1 MNHPHDLLADLVDGA
16 LDADRRAGVEAHLD
30 TCEDCRADLAAATT
44 GRDAARSLDPVPAPA
59 DFHERVMVAG
69 SGGGDRPRW
78 YRWAGAAAAAAVV
91 AAIALALPNVG
102 SEPGSAGSA
111 DSRAAGAEQAPAAAI
126 DAGGDAAS
134 VVVERQSRNY
144 DERALRQL
152 AKQGANGRSQ
162 AAVFSGAAKDGSTAV
177 RCIERSLG
185 TRLGGRLVRLIEARF
200 AGTPAYIAV
209 YLEGPGAGQPPD
221 TSAVYVA
228 SKGDCRFLS
237 TAAAK
242 L

>member
-1 MNHPHDLLADLVDGA
+1 MNHPHDQLADLVDGT
-16 LDADRRAGVEAHLD
+16 LEADRRAGVEAHLD

-59 DFHERVMVAG
+59 DLHERVMVAG
-69 SGGGDRPRW
+69 GGGGARPRW

-102 SEPGSAGSA
+102 SGADQSGSGGAARSVEA
-111 DSRAAGAEQAPAAAI
+111 AQAPETDAAGGAAAVPVETQNRDYDGRALEQLAKNTTGREAPAA
-126 DAGGDAAS
+126 
-134 VVVERQSRNY
+134 
-144 DERALRQL
+144 
-152 AKQGANGRSQ
+152 
-162 AAVFSGAAKDGSTAV
+162 FAAKDGSEAV

-185 TRLGGRLVRLIEARF
+185 VSLKGRLVRLIEARF
-200 AGTPAYIAV
+200 GGTPAYIAV
-209 YLEGPGAGQPPD
+209 YLEGPGAQQAPD

>member
-1 MNHPHDLLADLVDGA
+1 MNHPHDLLVDLVDGT

-30 TCEDCRADLAAATT
+30 TCEDCRADLSAAAA
-44 GRDAARSLDPVPAPA
+44 GKDAARSLEPVPAPA
-59 DFHERVMVAG
+59 DLHQRVVAA
-69 SGGGDRPRW
+69 GGGAGRPGW

-102 SEPGSAGSA
+102 GEPGSAGGA
-111 DSRAAGAEQAPAAAI
+111 DSVAATEQAPAAAV
-126 DAGGDAAS
+126 DAGGGAGS
-134 VVVERQSRNY
+134 VIAERQSRDY

-152 AKQGANGRSQ
+152 AKQVATGRSE
-162 AAVFSGAAKDGSTAV
+162 AAAFSGAAKDGSTAV

-185 TRLGGRLVRLIEARF
+185 TRLGGRLVRLIDARF
-200 AGTPAYIAV
+200 AGTPAYVAV

-228 SKGDCRFLS
+228 SKVGCRFLS

-242 L
+242 R